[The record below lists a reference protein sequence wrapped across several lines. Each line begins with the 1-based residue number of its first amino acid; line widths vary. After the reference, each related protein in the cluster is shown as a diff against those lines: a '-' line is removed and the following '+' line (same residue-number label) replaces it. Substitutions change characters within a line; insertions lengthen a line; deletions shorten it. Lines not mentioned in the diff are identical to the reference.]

1 MEATGDSD
9 KGKHGG
15 VGATK
20 GHVEWVAEEG
30 DMKKW

>member
-15 VGATK
+15 VGAMK
-20 GHVEWVAEEG
+20 VHVEWAAG
-30 DMKKW
+30 GGNMKW

>member
-20 GHVEWVAEEG
+20 GHVEWVAEG